1 MISAQEHYSTAIED
15 MRERQ
20 ALELQEMQ
28 SKLSQSYDD
37 HVAAIAELSIARTT
51 LESFREESAFAQRQH
66 AEIVDSLRTQL
77 EEALSDVEAA
87 SAFRFRVR
95 DDANEEIKAAHRY
108 SVLGFRFGV
117 LGFRFK
123 VLGLGYWVVS
133 VVLFFLTIFNTCMQG
148 ALCYGASAVA
158 AAE

>member
-1 MISAQEHYSTAIED
+1 M
-15 MRERQ
+15 
-20 ALELQEMQ
+20 
-28 SKLSQSYDD
+28 
-37 HVAAIAELSIARTT
+37 
-51 LESFREESAFAQRQH
+51 
-66 AEIVDSLRTQL
+66 RTQL

-123 VLGLGYWVVS
+123 VLGLGYWLVS